1 MPAKK
6 PPPKDEKPQKER
18 FLEAAKETGAD
29 PTGREFERAV
39 EKIVPA
45 AKRSPQIP

>member
-18 FLEAAKETGAD
+18 FIEAGKKAGVDGDA
-29 PTGREFERAV
+29 FERAMDNLAPP
-39 EKIVPA
+39 K
-45 AKRSPQIP
+45 KSKS

>member
-18 FLEAAKETGAD
+18 FIEAAKQAGVDESGEGFEKTMRKLALKKR
-29 PTGREFERAV
+29 PT
-39 EKIVPA
+39 
-45 AKRSPQIP
+45 S

>member
-18 FLEAAKETGAD
+18 FIEAGKKAGVDEGALD
-29 PTGREFERAV
+29 RAIG
-39 EKIVPA
+39 KILPPRG
-45 AKRSPQIP
+45 KRSRP

>member
-18 FLEAAKETGAD
+18 FIEVAKQVGVDAD
-29 PTGREFERAV
+29 AFERAMG
-39 EKIVPA
+39 KITPPRKTP
-45 AKRSPQIP
+45 KRP